1 MLTFAKLSKDQI
13 TQTDWSALAITAML
27 PSNLSLQPDADEI
40 VFAATL
46 DGQIIA
52 LAALDGKLPNLLPT
66 GGMLCGLF
74 VLPEYRRQGVG
85 RMLVG
90 LAAGAVMEMGAYFLR
105 AKSPDTDEAAAFSQ
119 KIGFRPEPASNDT
132 LVLLDLTDT
141 KGLRQH

>member
-1 MLTFAKLSKDQI
+1 MLTFAKLSKEQI
-13 TQTDWSALAITAML
+13 AQTDWSAQAITAML
-27 PSNLSLQPDADEI
+27 PSNLSLQPDAGET

-52 LAALDGKLPNLLPT
+52 LAALSNQLPNVLPT
-66 GGMLCGLF
+66 GGLLNGLF
-74 VLPEYRRQGVG
+74 VHPEYRRQGVG

-105 AKSPDTDEAAAFSQ
+105 AQSPDTAEAAAFSQ
-119 KIGFRPEPASNDT
+119 KIGFRPEPASSD

-141 KGLRQH
+141 QGLRQH